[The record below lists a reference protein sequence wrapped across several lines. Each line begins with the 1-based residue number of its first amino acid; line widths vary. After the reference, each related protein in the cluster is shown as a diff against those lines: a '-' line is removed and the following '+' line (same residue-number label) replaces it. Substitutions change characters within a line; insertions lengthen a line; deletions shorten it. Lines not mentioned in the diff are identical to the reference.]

1 MKTNKQ
7 QAATV
12 IAALIMGAIIAAIV
26 IYILTRE
33 LRETLT
39 RTNYIG
45 DAGALARGNENETNM
60 NIEHSSSYNQSV
72 RGYRNNNPLNLRI
85 SSNNWKGK
93 VPTAENTDGS
103 FEQFTT
109 MPYGFRA
116 ALKNLQAY
124 ITKYHCNTIQS
135 IINKWAPA
143 SDGNNPTNYAA
154 SIARTTG
161 YSLTT
166 TINANDRDKLCHIA
180 YAMAIVENGSAPIL
194 SDVYTAWNLI

>member
-1 MKTNKQ
+1 MKLSKQ
-7 QAATV
+7 QIGIG
-12 IAALIMGAIIAAIV
+12 IAVVVMVAIIAAVV

-39 RTNYIG
+39 RTNNNNTPASKG
-45 DAGALARGNENETNM
+45 TNM
-60 NIEHSSSYNQSV
+60 NIEHSAEYNQKV

-93 VPTAENTDGS
+93 VPTSENTDGS

-116 ALKNLQAY
+116 ALKNLQSY
-124 ITKYHCNTIQS
+124 ITKYHCNNIQS

-154 SIARTTG
+154 SVARTTG

-166 TINANDRDKLCHIA
+166 TITANDRDKLCHIA

>member
-1 MKTNKQ
+1 MKLSKQ
-7 QAATV
+7 QTATV
-12 IAALIMGAIIAAIV
+12 IAAIIMVAIIAAVV

-39 RTNYIG
+39 RTNNNNTP
-45 DAGALARGNENETNM
+45 ASKETNM
-60 NIEHSSSYNQSV
+60 NIEHSAEYNQKV

-93 VPTAENTDGS
+93 VPTSENTDGS

-124 ITKYHCNTIQS
+124 ITKYHCNNIQS

-154 SIARTTG
+154 SVSKTTG
-161 YSLTT
+161 YSLTA
-166 TINANDRDKLCHIA
+166 TITANDRDKLCHIA

-194 SDVYTAWNLI
+194 SDVYTGWNLI

>member
-1 MKTNKQ
+1 MSTPVGICYKPINSSTKFQ
-7 QAATV
+7 P
-12 IAALIMGAIIAAIV
+12 IKLLLWG
-26 IYILTRE
+26 RG
-33 LRETLT
+33 R
-39 RTNYIG
+39 
-45 DAGALARGNENETNM
+45 LARGNENETNM
-60 NIEHSSSYNQSV
+60 NIEHNPTYNQSV

-93 VPTAENTDGS
+93 VPTSENTDGS

-116 ALKNLQAY
+116 ALKNLQSY
-124 ITKYHCNTIQS
+124 ITKYHCNNIQS

-154 SIARTTG
+154 SVSKTTG
-161 YSLTT
+161 YSLTA
-166 TINANDRDKLCHIA
+166 TITANDRDKLCHIA

-194 SDVYTAWNLI
+194 SDVYTGWNLL

>member
-1 MKTNKQ
+1 MKMKLSKQ
-7 QAATV
+7 QIGIG
-12 IAALIMGAIIAAIV
+12 IAVVVMVAIIAAVV

-39 RTNYIG
+39 RTNNNNTPASKG
-45 DAGALARGNENETNM
+45 TNM
-60 NIEHSSSYNQSV
+60 NIEHSAEYNQKV

-93 VPTAENTDGS
+93 VPTSENTDGS

-116 ALKNLQAY
+116 ALKNLQSY
-124 ITKYHCNTIQS
+124 ITKYHCNNIQS

-154 SIARTTG
+154 SVSKTTG
-161 YSLTT
+161 YSLTA
-166 TINANDRDKLCHIA
+166 TITANDRDKLCHIA

-194 SDVYTAWNLI
+194 SDVYTGWNLL

>member
-1 MKTNKQ
+1 MKLSKQ
-7 QAATV
+7 QIGIG
-12 IAALIMGAIIAAIV
+12 IAVVVMVGIVAGVV

-33 LRETLT
+33 IRETLT
-39 RTNYIG
+39 RTNNNNTPASKG
-45 DAGALARGNENETNM
+45 TNM
-60 NIEHSSSYNQSV
+60 NIEHSTKYNQKV

-93 VPTAENTDGS
+93 VPTSENTDGS

-116 ALKNLQAY
+116 ALKNLQSY
-124 ITKYHCNTIQS
+124 ITKYHCNNIQS

-154 SIARTTG
+154 SVAKTTG
-161 YSLTT
+161 YSLTA
-166 TINANDRDKLCHIA
+166 TITANDRDKLCHIA

-194 SDVYTAWNLI
+194 SDVYTGWNLI